1 MFFLRRE
8 TALCKFRKAL
18 EAGSGVDAAKFTGG
32 RALQPEGMKKCP
44 RCKKKPCKCKQH
56 FSRLRKELGLDLDE

>member
-32 RALQPEGMKKCP
+32 RALQPEGMKPMRK
-44 RCKKKPCKCKQH
+44 RKRKRNR
-56 FSRLRKELGLDLDE
+56 FTELRKDLGLDDEE